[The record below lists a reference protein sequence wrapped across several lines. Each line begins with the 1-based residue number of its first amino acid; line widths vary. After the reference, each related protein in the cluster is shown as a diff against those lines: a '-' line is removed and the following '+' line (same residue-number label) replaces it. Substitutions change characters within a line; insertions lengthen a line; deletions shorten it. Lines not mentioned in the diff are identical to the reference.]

1 MIRDEPTS
9 MTREDIELLRENIEE
24 VRKEEREGLAA
35 DFDNNPGDCR
45 AGD

>member
-1 MIRDEPTS
+1 

-35 DFDNNPGDCR
+35 DFGGNPEDCR

>member
-1 MIRDEPTS
+1 

-35 DFDNNPGDCR
+35 NFGGNPEDCR

>member
-1 MIRDEPTS
+1 

-24 VRKEEREGLAA
+24 VRKEEREDLAA
-35 DFDNNPGDCR
+35 DFDDNLEDCR